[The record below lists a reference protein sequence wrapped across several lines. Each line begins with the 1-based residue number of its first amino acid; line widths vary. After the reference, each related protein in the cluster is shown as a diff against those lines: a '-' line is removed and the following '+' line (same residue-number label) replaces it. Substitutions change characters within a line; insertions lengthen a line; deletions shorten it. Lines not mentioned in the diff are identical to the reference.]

1 MSTASAASSSQPV
14 PSQSHPR
21 GQRWLRRF
29 VVLSWVGFVLAVSS
43 LWLQHRMGLYHGIAW
58 LWLPAAIVGLAA
70 GVATLL
76 LGLWEAYRG
85 PRRVG
90 MLGWTLSGVF
100 PLLLWTGFAA
110 LLLNN
115 QGPMIFHKIGRLA
128 GTNVF
133 ELQARLS
140 YPHRLETARLVMYY
154 DDGVTDPIGDA
165 AGMEEHLAAL
175 ERILG
180 QRQRV
185 KIHWIR
191 GGPNS
196 ANVCWCVNCV
206 AVGEEK
212 SPLTRID
219 RHEVAHALLF
229 QFTTP
234 DADPP
239 TLLIE
244 GWARAV
250 EGHPEP
256 LATTALKF
264 RHPELPMEGMLASEE
279 YHRVLPW
286 SYTYGG
292 ALVDYLIRRYGAGR
306 FLELYNTCRP
316 PSFPADFQRV
326 YGISFAEME
335 AAFWQEM
342 EAASEGQRK

>member
-1 MSTASAASSSQPV
+1 MSTPSARSASAPIPSQPH
-14 PSQSHPR
+14 SR
-21 GQRWLRRF
+21 GQGWLRRY
-29 VVLSWVGFVLAVSS
+29 VALSWVGFVLPVGS
-43 LWLQHRMGLYHGIAW
+43 LWLQHRLGQYHGIAW

-70 GVATLL
+70 GAASLL
-76 LGLWEAYRG
+76 LGLWKAYRA
-85 PRRVG
+85 PRRVVT
-90 MLGWTLSGVF
+90 LGWTLAGVF
-100 PLLLWTGFAA
+100 PLLLWAGFAT

-115 QGPMIFHKIGRLA
+115 QGPLILHKIGRLA

-133 ELQARLS
+133 ELHARLS
-140 YPHRLETARLVMYY
+140 YPHRLETDRLIMYY
-154 DDGVTDPIGDA
+154 DDGVTDPTGDA
-165 AGMEEHLAAL
+165 AAMEAHLARL
-175 ERILG
+175 EKILG

-206 AVGEEK
+206 AVGEET

-256 LATTALKF
+256 LATTAVKF
-264 RHPELPMEGMLASEE
+264 RHPELPMEALLAAEG

-286 SYTYGG
+286 SYSYGG
-292 ALVDYLIRRYGAGR
+292 ALVDYLIRHYGAER
-306 FLELYNTCRP
+306 FLELYNTCRS

-326 YGISFAEME
+326 YGMSFAEME
-335 AAFWQEM
+335 KAFWREM
-342 EAASEGQRK
+342 ESAVEGQSK